1 MNSLG
6 LIAIISG
13 DIINSQLWSE
23 ADDWLKPLK
32 SALKNLGDEF
42 YDWDIYWG
50 DGFQI
55 RLKNPEE
62 LANKYLQLHAL
73 LKKTSDLKVRIGI
86 GLAPSEFEKPEI
98 KFSNGKAYVLA
109 AKALKSLKNSHVTTA
124 LIAEN
129 NNIHHELDVLFEL
142 ASVIVDSWKPATS
155 AVVSCSLKNPTY
167 SQSEIAEILN
177 ISQATVNRHLK
188 RANIQSLLKMEIF
201 VRNTILAAKN

>member
-1 MNSLG
+1 LG

-23 ADDWLKPLK
+23 ADDWLNPLK
-32 SALKNLGDEF
+32 SALQSMGEEF

-50 DGFQI
+50 DGFQV

-62 LANKYLQLHAL
+62 LASKYFLLHAL

-86 GLAPSEFEKPEI
+86 GLAPAEFEKPEI

-109 AKALKSLKNSHVTTA
+109 AEALKSLKNSPVTTA
-124 LIAEN
+124 LIAAN
-129 NNIHHELDVLFEL
+129 NAIHNELDVLFEL
-142 ASVIVDSWKPATS
+142 ASVIVDSWKPGTS
-155 AVVSCSLKNPTY
+155 AVVSCSLQNPSN
-167 SQSEIAEILN
+167 SQTEIAEILD

-188 RANIQSLLKMEIF
+188 RSNLQSLLKMESL
-201 VRNTILAAKN
+201 VRNIILAAKN